1 MYMSLDPVGRHTPP
15 DMYSGTSETTDS
27 GPSPRVYRI
36 KIVWFLAVW
45 FVLSVIWGGGVAYNL
60 YQQISIQA
68 DMSRDVERDLE
79 QGFVTASCTGAD
91 CGGGSAVERTQN
103 WSGIASTY
111 LKFGS
116 TDMMECAFGPPA
128 ILLVVGLGSLLALRR
143 RRVN

>member
-1 MYMSLDPVGRHTPP
+1 
-15 DMYSGTSETTDS
+15 MYSGTSETTDNAR
-27 GPSPRVYRI
+27 PPRVYRI
-36 KIVWFLAVW
+36 KIVWFLAAW

-60 YQQISIQA
+60 YQQISMQA

-79 QGFVTASCTGAD
+79 QGFVNASCTGAD
-91 CGGGSAVERTQN
+91 CGSGGAVERTQN

-111 LKFGS
+111 LKFGRA
-116 TDMMECAFGPPA
+116 DMMECAFGPPA